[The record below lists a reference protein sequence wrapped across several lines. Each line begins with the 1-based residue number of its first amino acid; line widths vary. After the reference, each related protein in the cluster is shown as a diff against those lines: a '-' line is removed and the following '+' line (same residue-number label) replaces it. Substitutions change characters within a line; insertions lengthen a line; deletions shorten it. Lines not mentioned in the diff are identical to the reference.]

1 MEYFLMRKDD
11 VITICDF
18 TPEGEMISYHPD
30 FADFEKAPLEY
41 RAFSDYLKRWWRSRQ
56 VSMGRKNLER
66 MLHTNGISGCGKFLL
81 KNLGLS
87 LTDYYWIKPVNRNIK
102 WADVNLF
109 DNDFKENVM
118 TSISDEIAPNSS
130 IGGELEKSW
139 IIKDGKR
146 CLLKGN
152 HGELSSESINEAI
165 AAKLHEMQ
173 GYSNY
178 TKYELI
184 HIKEKPYDWGCLSQ
198 AFTSQELELV
208 SANAVMTSEKCPE
221 GRSRYEH
228 LIKVAG
234 HHGMDEKQFRR
245 DLEYQILTD
254 YVLSNTDRHM
264 DNIGILRDAQTLK
277 FIRMAPIF
285 DTGRALGAR
294 GVVPYTEEEISSIE
308 VNSFEPNEKKLLGLV
323 RSIPNAVMTASE
335 DPSGNSENSALLD
348 ISKLPDPEMISEMY
362 RKDTKISQRRIESVV
377 YLYEKKKEL
386 LSKAALL

>member
-1 MEYFLMRKDD
+1 
-11 VITICDF
+11 
-18 TPEGEMISYHPD
+18 
-30 FADFEKAPLEY
+30 
-41 RAFSDYLKRWWRSRQ
+41 
-56 VSMGRKNLER
+56 MGRKNLER

-118 TSISDEIAPNSS
+118 TSIGDEIAPNSS

-173 GYSNY
+173 GYGNY

-294 GVVPYTEEEISSIE
+294 GVVPYTEEEISNIE

>member
-1 MEYFLMRKDD
+1 
-11 VITICDF
+11 
-18 TPEGEMISYHPD
+18 MISYHPD

-66 MLHTNGISGCGKFLL
+66 MLHANGISGCGKFLL

-87 LTDYYWIKPVNRNIK
+87 LTEYYWIKPVNRNIK

-173 GYSNY
+173 GYGNY

-323 RSIPNAVMTASE
+323 RSIPDAVMTASE

-348 ISKLPDPEMISEMY
+348 LSKLPDPEMISEMY

-377 YLYEKKKEL
+377 HLYEKKKVL